1 MYSLEKNIKSKL
13 LKKQIKKYLNFL
25 KPKDYE
31 KFKYF
36 LNAIDEEYT
45 YQDERLILVEQSLEV
60 SSSELSEKNNEISN
74 MLEEN
79 IKIAR
84 QLEETKN
91 NLALIIDNLW
101 EWLIVINEEA
111 KIILLNK
118 KASLM
123 TWYEKDFL
131 IGKQYKEHINFIF
144 DKWEKSLEEFI
155 FDTLEKWVEHFFNSD
170 IFLLGKE
177 IKTPISLISSPL
189 ENFISWK
196 RSCIL
201 VFRDATKER
210 ELENLKNEFISVTS
224 HELRTP
230 LTVIR
235 EYINLFLKGKF
246 WSITNIQRNYFD
258 RILLNTNS
266 LISLVNDSL
275 DISKIE
281 SWKIQYNFRET
292 DIKELMLNTI
302 EWFKSL
308 LEGKNISIETY
319 LSDITASTD
328 QDKLKQIITNLISN
342 AYKFTNLQWK
352 IIVRLHKWTKE
363 EYFFISVEDNGIGIK
378 KEDVKNLFNKF
389 YQIWSHLNKTEKWT
403 GLWLFICKNMVE
415 WMGWEIFVE
424 SRYWEGTK
432 FSFILPM
439 RSSK

>member
-60 SSSELSEKNNEISN
+60 SSNELSEKNNELSN

-79 IKIAR
+79 IKIAK
-84 QLEETKN
+84 QLEDTKN

-101 EWLIVINEEA
+101 EWLVVIDMKWN
-111 KIILLNK
+111 IILLNK

-196 RSCIL
+196 RACIL

-210 ELENLKNEFISVTS
+210 ELENMKNEFVSITS

-230 LTVIR
+230 MTVIR
-235 EYINLFLKGKF
+235 EYIYLFLNRRF
-246 WSITNIQRNYFD
+246 WEINEIQEQYLNRMLDNTKW
-258 RILLNTNS
+258 LLD
-266 LISLVNDSL
+266 LVNDTL

-281 SWKIQYNFRET
+281 SWKIDYNFREWN
-292 DIKELMLNTI
+292 I
-302 EWFKSL
+302 
-308 LEGKNISIETY
+308 KNILTKTIDWFINLFREKDINIERH
-319 LSDITASTD
+319 LSDLNALVD
-328 QDKLKQIITNLISN
+328 EEKLTQIMINILSN
-342 AYKFTNLQWK
+342 AYKFTDK
-352 IIVRLHKWTKE
+352 EGKVIIKLEKLENE
-363 EYFFISVEDNGIGIK
+363 EYFLISIEDSGIGIK
-378 KEDVKNLFNKF
+378 RKEIDKLFNKF
-389 YQIWSHLNKTEKWT
+389 YQVWSHLNKTEKGT
-403 GLWLFICKNMVE
+403 GLWLFICKSLVE
-415 WMGWEIFVE
+415 WMGGRIYVE
-424 SRYWEGTK
+424 SKYWVWTK
-432 FSFILPM
+432 FSFILPF
-439 RSSK
+439 SHK